1 MQGYGNILRI
11 DLSSGNVSEQTIE
24 PELAERFLGGV
35 GINDWLLWEHF
46 TAVDPRIDPLG
57 PENVIIMGLGP
68 LGGTATGL
76 GSKMKFTFKGPLC
89 NMFGDSVSGGS
100 FGPMLRYAGYDHL
113 VITGRAER
121 PVYIWIDDGR
131 VEIRDASSLWGK
143 GVHEATET
151 IRSELGDADVAV
163 ACIGQGG
170 ENLVRY
176 ASVTVTEER
185 SAGRTGAGCVMG
197 SKNLKAVAARG
208 SKGVGVHDPAAFM
221 EAVDDFYLRL
231 RSDPSES
238 DFRKNGT
245 LRAVN
250 FYDRIYGNAFRNGQ
264 YSKVPDQKVKLL
276 KAEWF
281 IDNLKTQD
289 MACSV
294 GCTVGCCHL
303 CEIKGD
309 ESPAAARFAGERGDG
324 PEYLTVASFG
334 MGCDLPDMAAVT
346 HLHHVCNDYGVD
358 LVEMGGIISFLMELW
373 ERGIIDENDSQRWL
387 GRPLSLEWGS
397 LEAVEAV
404 IRSIAL
410 QENDLGRLFQNGLL
424 PAAQS
429 ITEDKDFP
437 VEQYAV
443 YGKGGITLPEEIRSY
458 PIWAINFAVASR
470 GCDHLKGYNVID
482 KAFRTDI
489 SEAWLG
495 KPGAGV
501 GYVPDLKGAASAHAE
516 NYTAAVNTLGVCV
529 FRTARDPMNISL
541 DVLAGAYRA
550 LTGLEISGGEM
561 YTIGERVYNLE
572 KAFNSRVGLRRED
585 DRLCRRWM
593 EEPVTGGPG
602 KGMKAGDYFHE
613 LLDEYYLHKGWD
625 VKTSLQTRRKLM
637 ELGLEDVVAVLEK
650 EDAVV

>member
-1 MQGYGNILRI
+1 MHGYGDILRI
-11 DLSSGNVSEQTIE
+11 DLSSGCVSSQPIGT
-24 PELAERFLGGV
+24 ELAKRFLGGV

-46 TAVDPRIDPLG
+46 TGADPKGDPLG
-57 PENVIIMGLGP
+57 PENVLIMGIGP

-100 FGPMLRYAGYDHL
+100 FGPALRYAGYDYL
-113 VITGRAER
+113 VITGRSEK

-131 VEIRDASSLWGK
+131 VEVRDAASLWGK
-143 GVHEATET
+143 GVRHATEML
-151 IRSELGDADVAV
+151 RAQLGDPDVAI

-197 SKNLKAVAARG
+197 SKNLKAVAVRG
-208 SKGVGVHDPAAFM
+208 SKGVSVHDRAAFM
-221 EAVDDFYLRL
+221 KVVDDIYRRL
-231 RSDPSES
+231 RGDPSEP

-250 FYDRIYGNAFRNGQ
+250 FYDKIWGNAFRNSQ

-276 KAEWF
+276 RAEWF
-281 IDNLKTQD
+281 IENLKTQD
-289 MACSV
+289 VACST

-309 ESPAAARFAGERGDG
+309 ESPAAARFAGEKGDG

-346 HLHHVCNDYGVD
+346 HLHHVCNDYGID
-358 LVEMGGIISFLMELW
+358 LVEMGGIIPFLMELW
-373 ERGIIDENDSQRWL
+373 ERGLVDENDTSRWL
-387 GRPLSLEWGS
+387 GRPLALEWGN
-397 LEAVEAV
+397 LDAVEAV

-410 QENDLGRLFQNGLL
+410 QENDLGKLFQRGLV
-424 PAAQS
+424 PAAQA
-429 ITEDKDFP
+429 ITEEKDYP
-437 VEQYAV
+437 VLQYAV
-443 YGKGGITLPEEIRSY
+443 YGKGGSTLPEEIRSY

-470 GCDHLKGYNVID
+470 GCCHLKGYNVID

-489 SEAWLG
+489 SKAWFG
-495 KPGAGV
+495 KPDAGV

-529 FRTARDPMNISL
+529 FRTARDPLNISL

-550 LTGLEISGGEM
+550 LTGLEMSGDEM
-561 YTIGERVYNLE
+561 YTIGERSYNLE
-572 KAFNSRVGLRRED
+572 KAFNSRLGLRRED
-585 DRLCRRWM
+585 DRLCQRWM
-593 EEPVTGGPG
+593 KEPVTGGPG
-602 KGMKAGDYFHE
+602 AGMKAEDYFE
-613 LLDEYYLHKGWD
+613 PLLDEYYRYKGWD
-625 VKTSLQTRRKLM
+625 VKTSLQTRERLVK
-637 ELGLEDVVAVLEK
+637 LGLEDVAALLEK
-650 EDAVV
+650 EGALV